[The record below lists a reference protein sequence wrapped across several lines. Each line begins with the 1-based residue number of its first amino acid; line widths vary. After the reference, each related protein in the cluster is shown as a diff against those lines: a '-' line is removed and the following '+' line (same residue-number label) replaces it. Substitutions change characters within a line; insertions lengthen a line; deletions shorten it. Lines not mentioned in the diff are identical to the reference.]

1 MIQLVRGFR
10 DILPGE
16 VERWQAVEKT
26 ATELFEDFG
35 FKQIRIPILER
46 TELFARSIGED
57 TDIVEKEMYTFP
69 DRKGELITLRPE
81 ATASIVRSYI
91 QHRIYAT
98 DPVQKLYTIGP
109 MFRRE
114 RPQKGR
120 YRQFYQ
126 IDVEI
131 LGVESAYADV
141 QLIFMLMILLKRLDV
156 ADAQAHVNSLGCPKC
171 RPDFRTKL
179 SEFIALKTDKLCSDC
194 NRRQERN
201 PLRVLDCKVPSCR
214 EAMAEAP
221 SILDSLCEDCKK
233 HFKILTDSLKDLK
246 VPFVINKQIVRG
258 LDYYTRTI
266 FEIQTGSLGAQSAVV
281 GGGRYDNLVKMLGGP
296 NLPAT
301 GFAIGFDRLVEIAG
315 PHIGGDEK
323 SPDVFVAALGEESMA
338 KAFNW
343 SCALGAEGIYAEVD
357 LSNRSLKSLMKR
369 ADKFGVDRVLI
380 VGDKELSDGS
390 AILRDMKTKAQ
401 EAIPIDDIVEAIKA
415 RVKT

>member
-46 TELFARSIGED
+46 TELFARSIGEN

-98 DPVQKLYTIGP
+98 DPVQKLYMIGP

-156 ADAQAHVNSLGCPKC
+156 ADAQAHINSLGCPKC

-194 NRRQERN
+194 NRRRERN

-221 SILDSLCEDCKK
+221 SILDSLCGDCKK
-233 HFKILTDSLKDLK
+233 HFQILTESLKDLK

-296 NLPAT
+296 DLPAT

-315 PHIGGDEK
+315 PHIGGGEK
-323 SPDVFVAALGEESMA
+323 SPDIFVAALGEESMA
-338 KAFNW
+338 KAFSW
-343 SCALGAEGIYAEVD
+343 SCALGADGLYAEVA
-357 LSNRSLKSLMKR
+357 LSGRSLKSLMKR
-369 ADKFGVDRVLI
+369 ADKLGVDHVLI
-380 VGDKELSDGS
+380 VGDKELSEGS

-415 RVKT
+415 RVKK